1 MDLIWVIISL
11 IGVLGLFFLLIY
23 GLNKLNKKIGV
34 VSGSKMRIID
44 RVNIG
49 RDGMIFV
56 VSVGGK
62 LMLLSATAQHIEK
75 ICDLDMTPE
84 EYSRQLQQDSAQ
96 AQANFASVFASMMS
110 RNTGSSD
117 PEKEKNNDKGNI

>member
-1 MDLIWVIISL
+1 MDLIWVIVSL

-23 GLNKLNKKIGV
+23 GLHKLNRKIGV
-34 VSGSKMRIID
+34 VSGSKMRILD

-56 VSVGGK
+56 VSVAGK
-62 LMLLSATAQHIEK
+62 LMLLSATSQHIEK

-84 EYSRQLQQDSAQ
+84 EYTIQLQQDSSQ
-96 AQANFASVFASMMS
+96 TGFSSILASVIT
-110 RNTGSSD
+110 RNSEKPESD
-117 PEKEKNNDKGNI
+117 KDETND

>member
-34 VSGSKMRIID
+34 VSGSKMRILD
-44 RVNIG
+44 RVTIG
-49 RDGMIFV
+49 REGMIFV

-62 LMLLSATAQHIEK
+62 LMLMSATAQHIEK
-75 ICDLDMTPE
+75 LCDLDMTPE
-84 EYSRQLQQDSAQ
+84 EYISQLQNDSAQ
-96 AQANFASVFASMMS
+96 AQANFASVFTSVMS
-110 RNTGSSD
+110 RNNGGSN
-117 PEKEKNNDKGNI
+117 PEKENNDD

>member
-1 MDLIWVIISL
+1 MDLIWVVLSL

-34 VSGSKMRIID
+34 ISGSKMRILD
-44 RVNIG
+44 RVTIG

-62 LMLLSATAQHIEK
+62 LMLLSATSQHIEK
-75 ICDLDMTPE
+75 ICDLDMSPE
-84 EYSRQLQQDSAQ
+84 EYSLQLQQDSAQ
-96 AQANFASVFASMMS
+96 AQANFASVFASVIK
-110 RNTGSSD
+110 RNSGKQD
-117 PEKEKNNDKGNI
+117 PEKDNKND

>member
-23 GLNKLNKKIGV
+23 GLSKLRKRIGV
-34 VSGSKMRIID
+34 VSGSKMRILD
-44 RVNIG
+44 RVTIG

-62 LMLLSATAQHIEK
+62 LMLLSSTAQHIEK
-75 ICDLDMTPE
+75 LCDLDMTPE
-84 EYSRQLQQDSAQ
+84 EYINQLREDSTQ
-96 AQANFASVFASMMS
+96 VQANFASVFTSIMS
-110 RNTGSSD
+110 RNNGNSD
-117 PEKEKNNDKGNI
+117 PEKENNDD

>member
-34 VSGSKMRIID
+34 VSGSKMRILD
-44 RVNIG
+44 RVTIG

-62 LMLLSATAQHIEK
+62 LMLLSATAHHIEK

-84 EYSRQLQQDSAQ
+84 EYISQLREDSAQ
-96 AQANFASVFASMMS
+96 AQANFASVFTSIMS
-110 RNTGSSD
+110 RNNGNSD
-117 PEKEKNNDKGNI
+117 PEKENNDD

>member
-1 MDLIWVIISL
+1 MDLFWVILSL

-34 VSGSKMRIID
+34 ISGSKMRILD
-44 RVNIG
+44 RITIG

-56 VSVGGK
+56 VSVCGR

-84 EYSRQLQQDSAQ
+84 EYTQQLQNDAAQ
-96 AQANFASVFASMMS
+96 TQANFASIFASAMS
-110 RNTGSSD
+110 RKTAETD
-117 PEKEKNNDKGNI
+117 PEKDNKND

>member
-1 MDLIWVIISL
+1 MDLIWVILSL

-34 VSGSKMRIID
+34 ISGSKMRILD
-44 RVNIG
+44 RVTIG

-75 ICDLDMTPE
+75 ICDLDMSPE
-84 EYSRQLQQDSAQ
+84 EYSLQLQQDSAQ
-96 AQANFASVFASMMS
+96 AQANFASVFASVIK
-110 RNTGSSD
+110 RNSEKQD
-117 PEKEKNNDKGNI
+117 PEKDNKND